1 MNMVYRNALTEF
13 QRAQKV
19 LDYYT
24 RQGNAQGEKM
34 ARLSQISYENGEIGY
49 VEYIQNLQTAL
60 DVQLRFA
67 DAVNDYNQAIINLK
81 FIKGEEK

>member
-1 MNMVYRNALTEF
+1 MSIFCIFRGKLAIYPRFCSDLLAKAIKTC
-13 QRAQKV
+13 RK
-19 LDYYT
+19 
-24 RQGNAQGEKM
+24 
-34 ARLSQISYENGEIGY
+34 SQISYENGEIGY

-67 DAVNDYNQAIINLK
+67 DAVNDYNQAVINLK